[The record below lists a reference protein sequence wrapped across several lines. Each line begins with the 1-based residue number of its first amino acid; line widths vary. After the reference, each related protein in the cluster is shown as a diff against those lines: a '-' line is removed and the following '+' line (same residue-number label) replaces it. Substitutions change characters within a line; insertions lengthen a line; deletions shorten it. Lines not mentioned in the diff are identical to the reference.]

1 MDDQRRLAKMLG
13 EGLLEVRALCHNSA
27 LAVGDFGGVSSI
39 LLKVDRDLEVLRKLP
54 QGSDE
59 HKHLHK

>member
-1 MDDQRRLAKMLG
+1 MLG